1 MTVKELYEKICER
14 IPEHLSC
21 EWDNDGIMCA
31 PDLSREVSKIIITL
45 DITEEIVDYAIEG
58 EFDLIISHH
67 PLIFKPVT
75 HLTEENHVARKLI
88 KLASNNVS
96 AFSFHT
102 RADKVSGGVNDLL
115 AEEIGLRNVSPF
127 GEDGLGRIGT
137 LPEESELELFC
148 EDVKL
153 ALGADT
159 VRYSDGYNSV
169 KRVAVLGG
177 DGKDCVRDAIAAGA
191 DTYVSGRLS
200 YNVMEEAA
208 DMGINLVEA
217 GHYFTEFPV
226 TSFFRDIITELDFGA
241 RIEIADSNMI
251 KTL

>member
-1 MTVKELYEKICER
+1 MTVKELYGSLSKK
-14 IPEHLSC
+14 IPESLSC

-31 PDLSREVSKIIITL
+31 PDMSAEVNKVLITL
-45 DITEEIVDYAIEG
+45 DVTEEIVDYAIER

-88 KLASNNVS
+88 KLASNNISV
-96 AFSFHT
+96 FSFHT
-102 RADKVSGGVNDLL
+102 RADKVSGGVNDIL
-115 AEEIGLRNVSPF
+115 AEEIGLKNIRPF
-127 GEDGLGRIGT
+127 GEDSLGRIGE
-137 LPEESELELFC
+137 LSEESELEPFA

-153 ALGADT
+153 ALGADS

-169 KRVAVLGG
+169 RRVAVVGG

-191 DTYVSGRLS
+191 DTYLSGRMS

-226 TSFFRDIITELDFGA
+226 TSFFSKLVLELDDGVYV
-241 RIEIADSNMI
+241 EIADSNMI
-251 KTL
+251 KVI

>member
-102 RADKVSGGVNDLL
+102 RADKVPGGVNDLL

-137 LPEESELELFC
+137 LPEESELEPFC

>member
-1 MTVKELYEKICER
+1 MTVKELYGKICKK
-14 IPEHLSC
+14 IPEELSC

-31 PDLSREVSKIIITL
+31 PDLSREVNKVLITL
-45 DITEEIVDYAIEG
+45 DVTEEIVDYAIER

-67 PLIFKPVT
+67 PLIFKPLS
-75 HLTEENHVARKLI
+75 HITEENHVARKVI

-96 AFSFHT
+96 VFSFHT
-102 RADKVSGGVNDLL
+102 RADRVSGGVNDIL
-115 AEEIGLRNVSPF
+115 AEEIGLKDAVPF

-137 LPEESELELFC
+137 LPEESELEPFC

-153 ALGADT
+153 ALGADS

-169 KRVAVLGG
+169 RRVAVVGG
-177 DGKDCVRDAIAAGA
+177 DGKDYVRDAIAAGA
-191 DTYVSGRLS
+191 DTYLSGRMS

-217 GHYFTEFPV
+217 GHYFTEFQV
-226 TSFFRDIITELDFGA
+226 TSFFSKLVLELDDGVYV
-241 RIEIADSNMI
+241 EIADSNMI

>member
-1 MTVKELYEKICER
+1 MTVKELYGKICKK
-14 IPEHLSC
+14 IPEELSC

-31 PDLSREVSKIIITL
+31 PDLSREVNKVLITL
-45 DITEEIVDYAIEG
+45 DVTEEIVDYAIER

-67 PLIFKPVT
+67 PLIFKPLS
-75 HLTEENHVARKLI
+75 HLTEENHVARKVI

-96 AFSFHT
+96 VFSFHT
-102 RADKVSGGVNDLL
+102 RADRVSGGVNDIL
-115 AEEIGLRNVSPF
+115 AEEIGLKDAVPF

-137 LPEESELELFC
+137 LPEESELEPFC

-169 KRVAVLGG
+169 KRVAVVGG
-177 DGKDCVRDAIAAGA
+177 DGKDYVRDAIAAGA
-191 DTYVSGRLS
+191 DTYLSGRMS

-217 GHYFTEFPV
+217 GHYFTEFQV
-226 TSFFRDIITELDFGA
+226 TSFFSKLVLELDDGVYV
-241 RIEIADSNMI
+241 EIADSNMI

>member
-1 MTVKELYEKICER
+1 MTVKELYARFCER
-14 IPEHLSC
+14 IPESLSC

-88 KLASNNVS
+88 KLASNNIS

-102 RADKVSGGVNDLL
+102 RADKVTGGVNDQLCDL
-115 AEEIGLRNVSPF
+115 IGMYDTVPF
-127 GEDGLGRIGT
+127 GEGFIGRIGT
-137 LPEESELELFC
+137 VDDGGSLEDFSY
-148 EDVKL
+148 KL
-153 ALGADT
+153 KQALGAD
-159 VRYSDGYNSV
+159 VIKYADALNPIN
-169 KRVAVLGG
+169 RVAVVGG
-177 DGKDCVRDAIAAGA
+177 DGKDYVRAAIEAGA
-191 DTYVSGRLS
+191 DTYISGRIS
-200 YNVMEEAA
+200 YNMMEEAA
-208 DMGINLVEA
+208 EMGINLIEA
-217 GHYFTEFPV
+217 GHYYTEQPV
-226 TSFFRDIITELDFGA
+226 TDFFRELLLDSDPSLYV
-241 RIEIADSNMI
+241 EIATSNAI